1 MKQGEYRKKKN
12 VLAQLTNIG
21 GLSSWSRAHVQ
32 HELSLLWRKSHDGQ
46 KTGGSLQHVLAGQVL
61 WSRTCFKAEG
71 KLHVTWVTQMFPD
84 TNIKTRVRLLNGKR
98 NVMTYWD

>member
-1 MKQGEYRKKKN
+1 MKQGEYRKKKKN

-32 HELSLLWRKSHDGQ
+32 HKLSLLWRKSHDGQ

-71 KLHVTWVTQMFPD
+71 KLHVTHV
-84 TNIKTRVRLLNGKR
+84 
-98 NVMTYWD
+98 